1 LSLSQKWYQEWQG
14 MVAEIC
20 NSSFSKGK
28 KQKDQGLRTA
38 HKKINKIP
46 SQQKTWMWLVEWLK
60 W

>member
-1 LSLSQKWYQEWQG
+1 